1 MEFRKCAESG
11 CAFHMPQAY
20 PFDRCPWHLTPG
32 SDPIRKTLVI
42 AGAFVL
48 FAAGYGV
55 AKAIE
60 AFQAARREEEVK
72 AGQQRWREMAEER
85 RRSSDSET
93 KESQETASKSDSPKR
108 AEGDT

>member
-1 MEFRKCAESG
+1 MAFRKCAEPG
-11 CAFHMPQAY
+11 CAFHVPQAY

-32 SDPIRKTLVI
+32 SDPVRKVLVV
-42 AGAFVL
+42 AGAFALLAV
-48 FAAGYGV
+48 GYGV

-60 AFQAARREEEVK
+60 GLRTAQREEDIK

-85 RRSSDSET
+85 RKPLDSEFD
-93 KESQETASKSDSPKR
+93 KSQEKGPVSDVGKR